1 MRSRFIYDEKN
12 REMIY
17 CGFFSRSKVF
27 IKSELKVGIIY
38 VKENQFTEEQI
49 LDNNDN
55 SPLFDEFLQVLG
67 DKVRLRG
74 FDKYK
79 GGLDTVH
86 DLTGDF
92 PNNQFIIGFVFIGFD
107 LGECFLIRACWKTFI
122 EIYLF
127 SVLSVV
133 YFDVS
138 RLNFVRVPIVSVCG
152 CYSFHLQDC
161 IPCIRIGEVSK

>member
-1 MRSRFIYDEKN
+1 MCLCRL
-12 REMIY
+12 
-17 CGFFSRSKVF
+17 KVF

-86 DLTGDF
+86 DLTGEF
-92 PNNQFIIGFVFIGFD
+92 PRTISHRI
-107 LGECFLIRACWKTFI
+107 LCFS
-122 EIYLF
+122 LF
-127 SVLSVV
+127 CLAST
-133 YFDVS
+133 
-138 RLNFVRVPIVSVCG
+138 NVCF
-152 CYSFHLQDC
+152 S
-161 IPCIRIGEVSK
+161 I